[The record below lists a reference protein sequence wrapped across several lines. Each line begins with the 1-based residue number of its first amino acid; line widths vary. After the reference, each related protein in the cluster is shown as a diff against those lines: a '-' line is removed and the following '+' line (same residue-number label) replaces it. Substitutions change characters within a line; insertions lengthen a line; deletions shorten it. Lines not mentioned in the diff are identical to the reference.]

1 MERKK
6 VYLDKLD
13 EMPEEELSSAFD
25 KIIKRKED
33 SETQEENPDKKEV
46 IE

>member
-13 EMPEEELSSAFD
+13 EMSEEELSSAFD

-33 SETQEENPDKKEV
+33 RET
-46 IE
+46 